1 MNNKEEFTIEV
12 KNIQLQ
18 LTGYLE
24 KHWRLFLAEGIFF
37 IVLGIAAILIPQF
50 ITEAIVV
57 FLGWLLIFGGAAHLS
72 RALMFRSMPG
82 FGLWLAMG
90 LLQIVAGYLLIA
102 DPLVGVLALTTLM
115 TLFFAI
121 EGSVKIA
128 LALTMRPLAHWG
140 MVLFSGITSI
150 TIALIIVISW
160 SETSH
165 WLLGVFLGINM
176 IFLGASLV
184 NISLHHKSD
193 RQ

>member
-1 MNNKEEFTIEV
+1 MNNREELSIEV

-18 LTGYLE
+18 LAGYLE

-37 IVLGIAAILIPQF
+37 IILGIGAILIPQF
-50 ITEAIVV
+50 FTEAIVI
-57 FLGWLLIFGGAAHLS
+57 FLGWLLVFGGAAHLG

-128 LALTMRPLAHWG
+128 LALTMRPLVHWG
-140 MVLFSGITSI
+140 MVLFSGITSLV
-150 TIALIIVISW
+150 IALIIVISW
-160 SETSH
+160 SETAH

-176 IFLGASLV
+176 IFLGWSLV
-184 NISLHHKSD
+184 NISLHHKTS
-193 RQ
+193 QG